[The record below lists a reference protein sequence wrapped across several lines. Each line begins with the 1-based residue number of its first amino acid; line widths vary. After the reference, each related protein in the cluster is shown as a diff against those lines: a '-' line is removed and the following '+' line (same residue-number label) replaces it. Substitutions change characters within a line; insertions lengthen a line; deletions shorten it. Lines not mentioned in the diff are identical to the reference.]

1 MSTSL
6 FLLRLDFLRE
16 AEAYD
21 RMRLLVPLS
30 RRLRAERYR
39 FMEDRMR
46 CLGAGLLLR
55 FATGFDDD
63 DTDFGPNGKPFF
75 PAHPEICFSLSHSG
89 DLVVCA
95 VSQRTVGADVE
106 EIKPVRES
114 NLFIAR
120 RYFTKE
126 EQDELALTK
135 PDPEKTAFDPSVF
148 TKIWTRKEAY
158 VKMTGEG
165 IQALQA
171 ADQVPCVYPEIP
183 EPEGYR
189 LSICLAGRE
198 PAETVFREVTPEE
211 LFGTLQG
218 ENNK

>member
-1 MSTSL
+1 MSAEL
-6 FLLRLDFLRE
+6 FLLRLDFLRDPE
-16 AEAYD
+16 TYEN
-21 RMRLLVPLS
+21 MRLLVPLS

-39 FMEDRMR
+39 FAEDRMR

-55 FATGFDDD
+55 FATGLDDD

-75 PAHPEICFSLSHSG
+75 PAHPETCFSLSHSG
-89 DLVVCA
+89 GLVICA
-95 VSQRTVGADVE
+95 VSRRTVGADVE
-106 EIKPVRES
+106 EIRPVRES

-126 EQDELALTK
+126 EQEELARTK
-135 PDPEKTAFDPSVF
+135 PDPQKTAFDPSVF

-165 IQALQA
+165 IAALET
-171 ADQVPCVYPEIP
+171 ADQVPCVYPEVP

-189 LSICLAGRE
+189 MSICLSGEE
-198 PAETVFREVTPEE
+198 PCEVTFREVTPEE
-211 LFGTLQG
+211 LKSALQAP
-218 ENNK
+218 